1 MPQAVNEGSATEPR
15 VPQRY
20 HAERMRLSIFGARGV
35 PARWG
40 GWDTIVTELGPRLVE
55 AGHDVTLYA
64 MPRYTGQEVG
74 GDFEGMRVVRLPTIY
89 GKFTETLLHEL
100 LSSLHALTQPRQ
112 DVYYVLGCRT
122 VWAYLPHR
130 LMRRTVVF
138 NTDGL
143 DWKRRKWGRFA
154 SAYLKANYWLARR
167 IASHLVSDS
176 KELQRLYRDE
186 YGADSAFLTNG
197 GHIHEVRD
205 EARHRSI
212 LGEYGVEPGS
222 YYLQVCR
229 IEPENNPDIVVR
241 EFAASGAVAPLLVV
255 GGANYESAYF
265 ERLKATDD
273 PRIHF
278 LGPVY
283 EPEHIEALFLGAKA
297 YIHGHEVGGT
307 NPSLVTAMGCG
318 RLVLAHAVRFNR
330 EVLGGNGLLWTKEP
344 GSLRACIEEVELD
357 AEPLRARAAVACRE
371 RISDYYAWDKCA
383 RDHDRFFRWLTG
395 GVEDYAD
402 SF

>member
-1 MPQAVNEGSATEPR
+1 MREP
-15 VPQRY
+15 
-20 HAERMRLSIFGARGV
+20 MRLSIFGARGV

-55 AGHDVTLYA
+55 AGHEVTLYA
-64 MPRYTGQEVG
+64 MPRYTAEAVG
-74 GDFEGMRVVRLPTIY
+74 RDFEGMRVTRLPTVY

-100 LSSLHALTQPRQ
+100 FSSLVALTRPRQ

-130 LMRRTVVF
+130 LLGRTVVF

-143 DWKRRKWGRFA
+143 DWRRRKWGRVA
-154 SAYLKANYWLARR
+154 RAYLQANYWLARR

-176 KELQRLYRDE
+176 KELQRLYRE
-186 YGADSAFLTNG
+186 QWGAHSAFLTNG
-197 GHIHEVRD
+197 GHVHEVAD
-205 EARHRSI
+205 EARHRQ
-212 LGEYGVEPGS
+212 LLADYGVEPGR

-229 IEPENNPDIVVR
+229 IEPENNPDVVVR
-241 EFAASGAVAPLLVV
+241 EYLASSARDPLLVV

-265 ERLKATDD
+265 ESLKATED
-273 PRIHF
+273 PRVRF

-318 RLVLAHAVRFNR
+318 RLVLAHAVPFNR
-330 EVLGGNGLLWTKEP
+330 EVLGGNGLLWTKAP
-344 GSLRACIEEVELD
+344 GSLRACIEEVEID
-357 AEPLRARAAVACRE
+357 AAALGAQAAVACRQ
-371 RISDYYAWDKCA
+371 RIRDCYAWDKCA
-383 RDHDRFFRWLTG
+383 RDHDRFFRWLAG
-395 GVEDYAD
+395 EVEDYAD

>member
-1 MPQAVNEGSATEPR
+1 
-15 VPQRY
+15 
-20 HAERMRLSIFGARGV
+20 MRLSIFGARGV

-55 AGHDVTLYA
+55 AGHEVTLYT
-64 MPRYTGQEVG
+64 MPRYMGEGVG
-74 GDFEGMRVVRLPTIY
+74 RDFEGVRVVRLPTVY

-100 LSSLHALTQPRQ
+100 LGSLHALTRPRQ

-122 VWAYLPHR
+122 VWAWLPHR
-130 LMRRTVVF
+130 LLRRTVVF

-143 DWKRRKWGRFA
+143 DWKRRKWGPLAR
-154 SAYLKANYWLARR
+154 AYLRANYWLARKM
-167 IASHLVSDS
+167 ASHLVSDS
-176 KELQRLYRDE
+176 KELQRLYRDR

-197 GHIHEVRD
+197 GHVREVTD
-205 EARHRSI
+205 EARHRAI
-212 LGEYGVEPGS
+212 LAEHGVEPGH

-241 EFAASGAVAPLLVV
+241 EYLASGAQDPLLVV
-255 GGANYESAYF
+255 GGANYESEYLRAL
-265 ERLKATDD
+265 EATDD
-273 PRIHF
+273 PRVRF

-318 RLVLAHAVRFNR
+318 QLVLAHAVPFNR
-330 EVLGGNGLLWTKEP
+330 EVLGGNGLLWTKAL
-344 GSLRACIEEVELD
+344 GSLRACIEEVEVD
-357 AEPLRARAAVACRE
+357 GSALRARAAVAGRE
-371 RISDYYAWDKCA
+371 RVRDYYAWDKCA
-383 RDHDRFFRWLTG
+383 RDHDRFFRWLAG
-395 GVEDYAD
+395 ESEDHDD

>member
-1 MPQAVNEGSATEPR
+1 
-15 VPQRY
+15 
-20 HAERMRLSIFGARGV
+20 MRLSIFGARGV

-64 MPRYTGQEVG
+64 MPRYTADEVG
-74 GDFEGMRVVRLPTIY
+74 RDFEGMRIVRLPTLY

-100 LSSLHALTQPRQ
+100 FSSLYALTQPPQ

-130 LMRRTVVF
+130 LLGRRVVF

-154 SAYLKANYWLARR
+154 RAYLKANYWLARR
-167 IASHLVSDS
+167 IASHLVSDN

-186 YGADSAFLTNG
+186 WGANSAFLTNG
-197 GHIHEVRD
+197 GHVHEVGD
-205 EARHRSI
+205 EARHREI
-212 LGEYGVEPGS
+212 LAEHGVEPGR

-229 IEPENNPDIVVR
+229 IEPENNPDVVVR
-241 EFAASGAVAPLLVV
+241 EYSASGAQDPLLVV
-255 GGANYESAYF
+255 GGANYESEYLAAL
-265 ERLKATDD
+265 EAAEDARV
-273 PRIHF
+273 RF
-278 LGPVY
+278 LGPIY

-318 RLVLAHAVRFNR
+318 QLVLAHAVPFNR
-330 EVLGGNGLLWTKEP
+330 EVLGDNGLLWTKLP
-344 GSLRACIEEVELD
+344 GSLRLCIEEVELD
-357 AEPLRARAAVACRE
+357 APALRARAALACRE
-371 RISDYYAWDKCA
+371 RIRDYYAWDKCA

-395 GVEDYAD
+395 EVEDYAD

>member
-1 MPQAVNEGSATEPR
+1 
-15 VPQRY
+15 
-20 HAERMRLSIFGARGV
+20 MRLSIFGARGV

-55 AGHDVTLYA
+55 AGHEVTLYA
-64 MPRYTGQEVG
+64 MPRYTGDEVG
-74 GDFEGMRVVRLPTIY
+74 RDFEGMRIVRLPTVY

-100 LSSLHALTQPRQ
+100 FSSLHALTQPRQ

-130 LMRRTVVF
+130 LLGRTIVF

-154 SAYLKANYWLARR
+154 RAYLKANYWLTRK

-176 KELQRLYRDE
+176 KELQRLYRED

-197 GHIHEVRD
+197 GHVHEVGD
-205 EARHRSI
+205 EAHHRAI
-212 LGEYGVEPGS
+212 LAQHGVEPGG
-222 YYLQVCR
+222 YYVQVCR
-229 IEPENNPDIVVR
+229 MEPENNPDVVVR
-241 EFAASGAVAPLLVV
+241 EYVESDAEAPLLVV
-255 GGANYESAYF
+255 GGANYESEYF
-265 ERLKATDD
+265 DALKATDD
-273 PRIHF
+273 PRVRF
-278 LGPVY
+278 LGPIY

-318 RLVLAHAVRFNR
+318 QLVLAHAVPFNR
-330 EVLGGNGLLWTKEP
+330 EVLGGNGLLWTKAA

-357 AEPLRARAAVACRE
+357 AEALRAQAAVACRE
-371 RISDYYAWDKCA
+371 RIGQFYAWDKCA
-383 RDHDRFFRWLTG
+383 RDHDRFFRWVAG
-395 GVEDYAD
+395 EVEDYAD

>member
-1 MPQAVNEGSATEPR
+1 
-15 VPQRY
+15 
-20 HAERMRLSIFGARGV
+20 MRLSIFGARGV

-55 AGHDVTLYA
+55 AGNEVTLYA
-64 MPRYTGQEVG
+64 MPRYTGAEVG
-74 GDFEGMRVVRLPTIY
+74 TTYEGARVVKLPTVY

-100 LSSLHALTQPRQ
+100 FSSLHALTQSRQ

-122 VWAYLPHR
+122 SWAYLPHR
-130 LMRRTVVF
+130 LLGRTVVF

-154 SAYLKANYWLARR
+154 SAYLKANYWLARK

-176 KELQRLYRDE
+176 KELQRLYRE
-186 YGADSAFLTNG
+186 WYGVDSAFLTNG
-197 GHIHEVRD
+197 GHVHEVAD
-205 EARHRSI
+205 AVGHREI
-212 LGEYGVEPGS
+212 LAEHGVAPDR

-229 IEPENNPDIVVR
+229 IEPENNPDVVVR
-241 EFAASGAVAPLLVV
+241 EYLASSAQDPLLVV
-255 GGANYESAYF
+255 GGANHESEYF
-265 ERLKATDD
+265 ETLKASDD
-273 PRIHF
+273 PRVRF

-283 EPEHIEALFLGAKA
+283 EPAHIEALFLGAKA

-318 RLVLAHAVRFNR
+318 QLVLAHAVPFNR
-330 EVLGGNGLLWTKEP
+330 EVLGGHGLLWTKTP
-344 GSLRACIEEVELD
+344 GSLRACIEEVEID
-357 AEPLRARAAVACRE
+357 AEALKERAAVACRE
-371 RISDYYAWDKCA
+371 RIRDYYAWGKCA
-383 RDHDRFFRWLTG
+383 RDHDRFFRWLAG
-395 GVEDYAD
+395 EVEDYDD